1 MGRGASLCGSGLW
14 VVFRESWCGSCW
26 TKWCVYFPLPL
37 NATFSSFA
45 KSHLDRNNQTNLENV
60 TFFAPWEASRRPFLS
75 LQNTRRFGDFVCGFG
90 EIGHF
95 CRFDWCK
102 CRCLHFINNKVTGA
116 CAKTKNASQN
126 IQDFVQKVQLYRWC
140 NPYFCS
146 VKTRRQVSLWIM
158 ICKDYYNPLLWVVRL
173 INYVKCNNN
182 KNRVKTYVNEK
193 LSDTT

>member
-1 MGRGASLCGSGLW
+1 MVW
-14 VVFRESWCGSCW
+14 VVG

-60 TFFAPWEASRRPFLS
+60 TFFSPWEASRCPFLS
-75 LQNTRRFGDFVCGFG
+75 LRNTRRFGDFVCRFG

-95 CRFDWCK
+95 CRFGCCK
-102 CRCLHFINNKVTGA
+102 CRCLHFINNKETGA

-158 ICKDYYNPLLWVVRL
+158 ICKDYYNPP
-173 INYVKCNNN
+173 IMGCE
-182 KNRVKTYVNEK
+182 TY
-193 LSDTT
+193 